1 MMVNYQGNYNM
12 NMNRIQLWKCIIT
25 TYLLFKYCGAKLYI
39 ERKDNITGGVE

>member
-1 MMVNYQGNYNM
+1 MEMHYNNVFAM